1 MDDEEGDTTIEMLE
15 DAFMEA
21 VRGIIYT
28 EDGDPQVVYEGNL
41 LVGLHIAFGYDE
53 QEAYE
58 EVDNLRDTPIKVMW
72 PATLQAAPQKPHLSI
87 VPKKEDLH

>member
-15 DAFMEA
+15 DAFTEA
-21 VRGIIYT
+21 VLGIVYT
-28 EDGDPQVVYEGNL
+28 EEGDPLVVYDGPL
-41 LVGLHIAFGYDE
+41 LVGMHIAFGYSE

>member
-1 MDDEEGDTTIEMLE
+1 MDDEEETTIEMLE

-28 EDGDPQVVYEGNL
+28 DDGYPQVVYDGPL
-41 LVGLHIAFGYDE
+41 LTGMHIAFGYSE
-53 QEAYE
+53 QEAYD

-72 PATLQAAPQKPHLSI
+72 PATLQVAPQKPHLSL
-87 VPKKEDLH
+87 VPKKEDMH

>member
-1 MDDEEGDTTIEMLE
+1 M
-15 DAFMEA
+15 
-21 VRGIIYT
+21 
-28 EDGDPQVVYEGNL
+28 
-41 LVGLHIAFGYDE
+41 HIAFGYDE

>member
-15 DAFMEA
+15 DAFTEA
-21 VRGIIYT
+21 VLGIVYT
-28 EDGDPQVVYEGNL
+28 EEGDPLVVYDGPL
-41 LVGLHIAFGYDE
+41 LVGMHIAFGYDE

>member
-1 MDDEEGDTTIEMLE
+1 MDDEDTTIEMLE

-21 VRGIIYT
+21 VRGIIYD
-28 EDGDPQVVYEGNL
+28 EEGQPMVVYDGPL
-41 LVGLHIAFGYDE
+41 LTGMHIAFGYSE

-58 EVDNLRDTPIKVMW
+58 EVDSLRETPIKVMW
-72 PATLQAAPQKPHLSI
+72 PATLQVAPKKPHLTV

>member
-1 MDDEEGDTTIEMLE
+1 MDDEETTIEMLE

-28 EDGDPQVVYEGNL
+28 DDGDPQVVYDGPL
-41 LVGLHIAFGYDE
+41 LTGMHIAFGYSE

-58 EVDNLRDTPIKVMW
+58 EVDSLRDTPIKVMW
-72 PATLQAAPQKPHLSI
+72 PATLQVAPKKPHLSL